1 MVSDSKTYLRRKRRV
16 IINNIFMIDKAKFIL
31 SFFEKTAF
39 LIGKIIYLSVC
50 TITILS
56 ILLIAI
62 LTLYTGN
69 SNLYYLEEAGIYIK
83 TFPSRRYTIVAISEN
98 KIENISDSLD
108 YIKFIKGEDYWP
120 SLIFNPNKKHVIY
133 DTGNHNMIQVHLVK
147 YKLDI
152 LTFNRNDVNYDKKL
166 EENPYVQVLFY
177 FSGIKEELSL
187 KNRYDDGYTILI
199 PKEWSIAFP

>member
-1 MVSDSKTYLRRKRRV
+1 M
-16 IINNIFMIDKAKFIL
+16 INKAKIIL
-31 SFFEKTAF
+31 SVLERTAF
-39 LIGKIIYLSVC
+39 LIGKGVYLSIGI
-50 TITILS
+50 ITILS

-83 TFPSRRYTIVAISEN
+83 TFPSGQYTIVAISEN

-120 SLIFNPNKKHVIY
+120 SLIFNSNKKNVIY
-133 DTGNHNMIQVHLVK
+133 DAGNQNMMQVHLVK
-147 YKLDI
+147 YKLDT
-152 LTFNRNDVNYDKKL
+152 LTFNKNAINYDKKL
-166 EENPYVQVLFY
+166 KENPYVQVSFY

-187 KNRYDDGYTILI
+187 KNRYDDGYTILT